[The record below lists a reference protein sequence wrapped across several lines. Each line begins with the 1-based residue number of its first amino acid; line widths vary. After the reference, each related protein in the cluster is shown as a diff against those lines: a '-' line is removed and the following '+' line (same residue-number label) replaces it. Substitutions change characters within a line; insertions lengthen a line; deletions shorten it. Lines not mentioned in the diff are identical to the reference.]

1 MNQVFVSNHSACLQ
15 ASDES
20 TADFSTLVHTVGASA
35 GHAACMVGLYCPS
48 IGNFLDGKTASVG
61 LLNNLSIA
69 AIGEAGKTFADVVQQ
84 EAADFVNDTD
94 GIAIDTAADEAI
106 NVKLTSPQFLNH
118 DFQIVQAMKTGN
130 PVASPIIHSSQLRSL
145 TYSPNVPPVKH
156 KLALALDAA
165 YTPVLNDEVTLVL
178 NVRWPQGIA
187 FYESQINAS
196 TSIAGVGQVAAAFD
210 NPQRI
215 YKASITVDTATDNAV
230 GDALVAAINASSMG
244 DIVTASDN
252 STTGIFVEADFYGVI
267 IDATIVVGGT
277 KVVGSTNNAAMKI
290 GVGSFAEVV
299 SAEKAALYS
308 QGVMNR
314 MYFPTGEAIN
324 ASTTAGGASTET
336 ATYDR
341 IVFEYENRASRMPG
355 FNGGGNMSTATLYIP
370 ANSDLTTGEDTGAS
384 VVAALAL
391 GDQGTKVEVQ
401 HRW

>member
-20 TADFSTLVHTVGASA
+20 AADFSTLVHTVGASA

-69 AIGEAGKTFADVVQQ
+69 AIGEAGKTFADVVTQ
-84 EAADFVNDTD
+84 AAAAFVNDTD

-130 PVASPIIHSSQLRSL
+130 PVASPIIHSSQLKSL

-165 YTPVLNDEVTLVL
+165 YTPVLKDEVTLVL

-196 TSIAGVGQVAAAFD
+196 TSIAGVGQAAAAFD

-215 YKASITVDTATDNAV
+215 YKASITVDTANDNAV
-230 GDALVAAINASSMG
+230 STALVTAINASSMG
-244 DIVTASDN
+244 DIVTATDN
-252 STTGIFVEADFYGVI
+252 STTGIFIEADFFGVI

-277 KVVGSTNNAAMKI
+277 KVVGSTNNAAMTI

-341 IVFEYENRASRMPG
+341 IVFEYENRASKMPG